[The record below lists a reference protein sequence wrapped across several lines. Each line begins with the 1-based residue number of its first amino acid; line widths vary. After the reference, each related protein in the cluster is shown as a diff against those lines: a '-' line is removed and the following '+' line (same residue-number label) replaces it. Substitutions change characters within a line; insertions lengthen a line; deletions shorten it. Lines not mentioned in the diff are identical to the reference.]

1 MGKVVE
7 KKRKKKGRPSLLD
20 LQKRSLRLQKQQEEE
35 QQQKRNP
42 NPNPSSNPYA
52 RFPNP
57 PAGRRPTRRNP
68 VPDPETASLEEDGGG
83 TAATNSAVDDDDED
97 EPAERRKEKK
107 LKLVSHLPHAN
118 GESSNLASSGSESDG
133 ATPTKRKID
142 AMGKSE
148 SENSTWKATEAL
160 QGSKS
165 DLGPTTLC
173 QIQSYWSSSLTGCK
187 RHVWGFLR
195 TCRSRGDY
203 HDIIK
208 NPMDFGTVR
217 KKLSSGAYKDL
228 EQFEKDVF
236 LISSNAMRYNAPD
249 TVYFRQARSIQEL
262 ARKSFENL
270 RQESDDGEP
279 EPKVVRRGRPPGT
292 GKNSIKRPVGRPP
305 ADRGGFEFSSE
316 AFLANGVNGNLS
328 VNSKNDFLRKGS
340 GLSRQGADALARDTH
355 YLHSSEPYALSCEQK
370 ADRNEDFLAS
380 ALKGSTKYGKK
391 LSVVDENRRN
401 TYKQYQVP
409 SSMAHLPLHTPVDG
423 TRKVLVPVGLHME
436 YAYARSL
443 ARFAAN
449 LGPIGWK
456 IAAQR
461 IEKVLPR
468 GTKFGPGW
476 VGESDALHPSV
487 HSLFSEPSFPPSS
500 LLSSVTAA
508 QSGGE
513 CSERKELPFQNS

>member
-1 MGKVVE
+1 M
-7 KKRKKKGRPSLLD
+7 RASRIHRPVAAL
-20 LQKRSLRLQKQQEEE
+20 
-35 QQQKRNP
+35 
-42 NPNPSSNPYA
+42 
-52 RFPNP
+52 
-57 PAGRRPTRRNP
+57 PAGTLSPIPKLLLWRKTGAARLRRTQRWTMMTKTNP
-68 VPDPETASLEEDGGG
+68 LRG
-83 TAATNSAVDDDDED
+83 
-97 EPAERRKEKK
+97 EREKK

-165 DLGPTTLC
+165 DLGPTTPLPDTKLLEFILDRL
-173 QIQSYWSSSLTGCK
+173 QKKDTYGVFSEPVDPEELP
-187 RHVWGFLR
+187 
-195 TCRSRGDY
+195 DY

-305 ADRGGFEFSSE
+305 TDRGGFEFSSE